1 MGLQKHWF
9 VIRITLSFLLFSSF
23 YKKTCMDLLHLKRWI
38 YQQIYIHKVNTQAI
52 GSINLNTCLFHSW
65 FTCPMSEILIHQQ
78 ILESVYWQVWGLK
91 SRAKA
96 VDLLKLNRAIIIWI
110 PTYPGNAALTNPGQV
125 TYGYSHGGYYY
136 PYCDCTVYLGS
147 SWISLLA
154 MQKLVECDY
163 TYNNMTGVSLTWLF
177 GKSVTINTAR
187 MHCTQLNEPIQ

>member
-1 MGLQKHWF
+1 
-9 VIRITLSFLLFSSF
+9 
-23 YKKTCMDLLHLKRWI
+23 MDLLHLKRWI

-52 GSINLNTCLFHSW
+52 GSMNLNTCLFHSW

-110 PTYPGNAALTNPGQV
+110 PTYPGNATLTNPGQV

-154 MQKLVECDY
+154 MQKLAECDY

-187 MHCTQLNEPIQ
+187 MHCTLNWTNQYNKHENGKGELNCYVLPLGQLFKVRKC